1 MLATWDL
8 GSHLGE
14 VYVTAAEV
22 DAGGGEVRPVL
33 RFELDR
39 VICLTTEN
47 NHYRQKCK
55 DFLVFAVQLPKQ
67 HVFLSFFL

>member
-1 MLATWDL
+1 M
-8 GSHLGE
+8 GE

-39 VICLTTEN
+39 VICLTKKTIITD
-47 NHYRQKCK
+47 KSAK
-55 DFLVFAVQLPKQ
+55 TF
-67 HVFLSFFL
+67 